1 MIKKKQLKSLLMFLD
16 KGSRLLVG
24 TNEGILL
31 DYDVRDGTG
40 NEPFSVNLLA
50 SRKNFSKKP
59 IEQLHVIESLSVL
72 LCLTGLNISS
82 FSFGVL
88 SSCDFLVSG
97 WMNIIVMCNIS
108 WIFAAS

>member
-1 MIKKKQLKSLLMFLD
+1 MPHNLWFAIFFLLSKKKKKEKEKSSKSSSLSD

-24 TNEGILL
+24 TTEGVLL

-59 IEQLHVIESLSVL
+59 VEQLQVVESIGVL
-72 LCLTGLNISS
+72 LCLTGKISLEN
-82 FSFGVL
+82 FR
-88 SSCDFLVSG
+88 FL
-97 WMNIIVMCNIS
+97 
-108 WIFAAS
+108 